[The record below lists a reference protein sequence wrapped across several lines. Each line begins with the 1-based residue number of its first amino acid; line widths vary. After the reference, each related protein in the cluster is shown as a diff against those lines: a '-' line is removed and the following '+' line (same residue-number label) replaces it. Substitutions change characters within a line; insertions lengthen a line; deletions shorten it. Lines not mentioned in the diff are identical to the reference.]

1 MLDSQ
6 RGESVSLE
14 NRNEVASILN
24 RLDRE
29 IAMPI
34 SRHFKLRY
42 HLIGEHHPNARR
54 AGITKREKVLP
65 FNSRPPKFIYAI
77 RIRIRSRKCPSQCML
92 SHGTH
97 VAVLLHELA
106 HLRHM
111 DHGEDFARLLRDIFV
126 YANRELRLFQKP
138 LVNEFPSPWEW
149 ERAVWDTKGD
159 INDDELLKL
168 HQKWASSI
176 SC

>member
-1 MLDSQ
+1 M
-6 RGESVSLE
+6 
-14 NRNEVASILN
+14 
-24 RLDRE
+24 
-29 IAMPI
+29 
-34 SRHFKLRY
+34 
-42 HLIGEHHPNARR
+42 
-54 AGITKREKVLP
+54 
-65 FNSRPPKFIYAI
+65 
-77 RIRIRSRKCPSQCML
+77 
-92 SHGTH
+92 
-97 VAVLLHELA
+97 AVLLHELA